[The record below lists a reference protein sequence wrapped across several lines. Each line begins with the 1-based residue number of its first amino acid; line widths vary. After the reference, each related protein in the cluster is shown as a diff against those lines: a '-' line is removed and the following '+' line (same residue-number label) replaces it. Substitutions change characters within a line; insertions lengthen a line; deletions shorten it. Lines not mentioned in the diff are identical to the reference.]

1 APGREQQHG
10 RRRGGAARR
19 AGARGPRD
27 PLAGGRVRRAAE
39 GVDAARARRDE
50 GEDRERTEALGRV
63 AGVDGRHPA
72 PPLLRADAAAG
83 DRAAGSRARGRAA
96 QAAAAAP
103 VTHPALRASS
113 HRSEPLPRRPPFL
126 AMEWRAVAVLHW
138 PVPAAA
144 LRPLLPPALEVD
156 EFDGTAWIGVV
167 PFLMCGVRL
176 HWLPP
181 CPGAGAFPELNVRTY
196 VRCAGRPGIWF
207 FSLDA
212 GSRLAVRGA
221 RALFS
226 LPYLD
231 AHMRCE
237 RQDGEV
243 RDRGARAPRGAP
255 PAALR
260 ARWRL
265 PARVAPTERGTPAHW
280 FVERYRMYV
289 PERVGGVRSGGV
301 RIGHVAHA
309 PWQLA
314 DAAVELERCDM
325 TQLCGL

>member
-1 APGREQQHG
+1 
-10 RRRGGAARR
+10 
-19 AGARGPRD
+19 
-27 PLAGGRVRRAAE
+27 
-39 GVDAARARRDE
+39 
-50 GEDRERTEALGRV
+50 
-63 AGVDGRHPA
+63 
-72 PPLLRADAAAG
+72 
-83 DRAAGSRARGRAA
+83 
-96 QAAAAAP
+96 
-103 VTHPALRASS
+103 VTHPALRATS
-113 HRSEPLPRRPPFL
+113 HRSEPLPRRPWFL
-126 AMEWRAVAVLHW
+126 AMEWRDLLVLHW

-144 LRPLLPPALEVD
+144 LQPLLPPALEVD

-196 VRCAGRPGIWF
+196 VRRDGRPGIWF

-212 GSRLAVRGA
+212 GSRLTVRGA

-226 LPYLD
+226 LPYFD
-231 AHMRCE
+231 AQMRCE
-237 RQDGEV
+237 RVDGEV
-243 RDRGARAPRGAP
+243 RYRSERRHRKAP

-260 ARWRL
+260 ARWRM
-265 PARVAPTERGTPAHW
+265 PAAVAQTAPGTPAHW

-289 PERVGGVRSGGV
+289 PAPGGGART
-301 RIGHVAHA
+301 GHVAHV

-325 TQLCGL
+325 TRLCGLPLAGPPAFAHAAAPLRVLGWLPE